1 MEVSSVVLRGGD
13 PDFKKRR
20 KRFAAE
26 IEGSRMVKMKRG
38 FGGIFIGA
46 GSLGPV
52 GALNPPSS

>member
-1 MEVSSVVLRGGD
+1 VEVSSVVLSGGD

-20 KRFAAE
+20 KRFAAG
-26 IEGSRMVKMKRG
+26 IEGSRRMKMKRA
-38 FGGIFIGA
+38 FGGIFIRA